1 MKKLKLQPEDLT
13 VGSFVTDERRGDVH
27 GMQVTPRC
35 TAELGCYPSRFCT
48 IVPACARQEA

>member
-1 MKKLKLQPEDLT
+1 MKKLKLQLEDLA
-13 VGSFVTDERRGDVH
+13 VGSFVPDNRSGEVH

-48 IVPACARQEA
+48 VVPACAYQEG